1 MTAGVWQA
9 LSIVVLLGLMHGS
22 ANMVLVNLVMAAIFA
37 GCAAFFAWRAKIVK
51 ALWRRDP
58 DAPEMRRFVVVEC
71 LSGQRNISSGIRP
84 LTPLRL
90 LR

>member
-1 MTAGVWQA
+1 MVWQA

-58 DAPEMRRFVVVEC
+58 GAPEMRRFVVVEC